1 MKQVELKLIM
11 LFIKMFVCVSS
22 LSSRHLETTIDNR
35 DKTSQ
40 QRQKTAETHDP
51 AKQRGVS
58 RVTKSQSE
66 EVKIKI
72 SLIAPSTQNARSF
85 PEPDHT

>member
-35 DKTSQ
+35 DETSQ
-40 QRQKTAETHDP
+40 QRQKTAETHDR
-51 AKQRGVS
+51 AKQRGIG
-58 RVTKSQSE
+58 RVTKSQS
-66 EVKIKI
+66 
-72 SLIAPSTQNARSF
+72 SF
-85 PEPDHT
+85 RKWKR

>member
-35 DKTSQ
+35 DRTSQ
-40 QRQKTAETHDP
+40 QRQKTAETHDR
-51 AKQRGVS
+51 AKQRGIG
-58 RVTKSQSE
+58 RVTKSQS
-66 EVKIKI
+66 
-72 SLIAPSTQNARSF
+72 SF
-85 PEPDHT
+85 RKWKR